1 MNNIVFCEQEIKRTF
16 EVYQNRLFEVRI
28 LPHSNL
34 KYPVSGYFD
43 NADDLINQIKNNH
56 YESIPLF
63 MTLNEIGSDAEC
75 IVNYNVFGKGN
86 KAVSDKHILNY
97 SYIHIDADPEKD
109 DVHSQATEQES
120 EYAKEKINQVYKY
133 LTEQGFPEGIIAFS
147 GNGYNLDY
155 YTNFPNTK
163 ENKTIVKQFLDNL
176 SRLFSD
182 DKVKIDTT
190 TYNPSRIIKLFGC
203 VSAKGQNTPERPY
216 RLTSIISVPEKRTE
230 VTLQQ
235 LQDFNNNHTIV
246 TETTTKAVRKSAKKS
261 VSLNEITSDNDKQT
275 AKISDVK
282 NWLDYYKIA
291 FKVKEDEYDG
301 KSCTMYILETCPFTE
316 HDNEYCSFICKFDNN
331 NCYFKCHHDHCNHT
345 IHDLLKKYPIVGQ
358 LPLIDGDDKKVKI
371 FNEVASN
378 CKLIISDDN
387 KKYVVRNDTNK
398 LLNFDNSDFD
408 CFVTEKAQ
416 GLGEIISNPTVATIK
431 NNFRTLFNKYAMRIP
446 VANRVAFKDDTL
458 YYAVSEDFTVAIRDN
473 KIMKYKG
480 NEMYFYYPEYF
491 KEQCMPDLK
500 SSASALPELVKQVF
514 NIDDEYLLCFLAQ
527 LCTFFIPNINN
538 PILVLNGGQG
548 TSKSTTSKKIKSI
561 VDPANLDVITMPD
574 KEDGLFSV
582 LLSSYLVA
590 FDNVDKISSTFSDIL
605 CTNCTGGNAGKRKL
619 YSDNDLIQIKLHT
632 NVILNGIGEFVKK
645 SDLAERCNTIYLEQI
660 KVRLT
665 ERQVW
670 KEFEAVKPK
679 ILGSIFNTLKVG
691 LTLIDE
697 MTAQIEKL
705 PRMADFAIYGAAFIK
720 AMGLDYKEFIAQ
732 YTHNTA
738 TLLGERADTD
748 DFVILIKTFLNE
760 HNGRWEGQSKALLA
774 ELNILASKKRLPIDK
789 FVPNTLSRKLGNMQP
804 SLTAAGVEFIK
815 GRTGKRYIKLSLIDN
830 TETENMSTKLSD
842 FIDLEGEEIDLSET
856 IMPDESLY
864 FEEIA

>member
-1 MNNIVFCEQEIKRTF
+1 MKNIIFSEEEVRKTF
-16 EVYQNRLFEVRI
+16 EVYQNRLFEVRV
-28 LPHSNL
+28 LPHSDL

-43 NADDLINQIKNNH
+43 NADDLINQIKKNH
-56 YESIPLF
+56 YESIQLF
-63 MTLNEIGSDAEC
+63 MTLNEIDSDAEC
-75 IVNYNVFGKGN
+75 IISHNIFGKGN
-86 KAVSDKHILNY
+86 KAVSGKYIMNY
-97 SYIHIDADPEKD
+97 TCIHIDADPEKD

-120 EYAKEKINQVYKY
+120 EFAKEKINQVYKY

-147 GNGYNLDY
+147 GNGYNIDY
-155 YTNFPNTK
+155 YVNFSNTK
-163 ENKTIVKQFLDNL
+163 ENKSIVKQFLDNL

-182 DKVKIDTT
+182 DKVKIDVTT
-190 TYNPSRIIKLFGC
+190 FNPSRIIKLFGC
-203 VSAKGQNTPERPY
+203 ISAKGQNTPERPY
-216 RLTSIISVPEKRTE
+216 RLTKIISVPENKTE
-230 VTLQQ
+230 VTLKQ
-235 LQDFNNNHTIV
+235 LKDFNSKHTVNI
-246 TETTTKAVRKSAKKS
+246 ETKTVRKSAKKS
-261 VSLNEITSDNDKQT
+261 VSLNEITSDDDKQT
-275 AKISDVK
+275 AKISDVE
-282 NWLDYYKIA
+282 NWLDYYEISYKI
-291 FKVKEDEYDG
+291 KEDDYDG
-301 KSCTMYILETCPFTE
+301 KSCTMYILESCPFTE

-387 KKYVVRNDTNK
+387 KKYVIRNDTNK

-431 NNFRTLFNKYAMRIP
+431 SNFRTLFNKYAMRIP
-446 VANRVAFKDDTL
+446 VANRIAFKDDTL
-458 YYAVSEDFTVAIRDN
+458 YYAVSEDFIIAVKDE

-480 NEMYFYYPEYF
+480 NEIYFYYGENF
-491 KEQCMPDLK
+491 KPQCNPDFK
-500 SSASALPELVKQVF
+500 SPATALPDLVKQVF
-514 NIDDEYLLCFLAQ
+514 NIDDEHLLCFLAE

-538 PILVLNGGQG
+538 PLLVLSGGQG
-548 TSKSTTSKKIKSI
+548 TSKSTTSKKIKDL
-561 VDPANLDVITMPD
+561 VDPANLDAVIMPD

-582 LLSSYLVA
+582 LLSSYLIA

-605 CTNCTGGNAGKRKL
+605 CTNCTGGNAGRRKL
-619 YSDNDLIQIKLHT
+619 YSDTELVQIKLHT

-660 KVRLT
+660 KKRIT

-670 KEFEAVKPK
+670 KEFESIKPE
-679 ILGSIFNTLKVG
+679 ILGSIFNTIKVG
-691 LTLIDE
+691 LTFIDE
-697 MTAQIEKL
+697 MTSQIAEL
-705 PRMADFAIYGAAFIK
+705 PRMADFAIYGASFIK
-720 AMGLDYKEFIAQ
+720 AMGLDYKKFIAQ

-738 TLLGERADTD
+738 MLLGERADTD
-748 DFVILIKTFLNE
+748 DFVILIKTFLTE
-760 HNGRWEGQSKALLA
+760 HNGKWEGQSKDLLT
-774 ELNILASKKRLPIDK
+774 ELNILASRKRLPIDK
-789 FVPNTLSRKLGNMQP
+789 FVPNTLSRKLGDMQP

-815 GRTGKRYIKLSLIDN
+815 GRTGKRYIKLSLIGN
-830 TETENMSTKLSD
+830 TETEDMSTKLSD

-864 FEEIA
+864 FEDIA

>member
-1 MNNIVFCEQEIKRTF
+1 MNNIIFSEEEIRNTF

-28 LPHSNL
+28 LPHSDL

-43 NADDLINQIKNNH
+43 NADDLINQIKKNH

-63 MTLNEIGSDAEC
+63 MTLNEIDSDTEC
-75 IVNYNVFGKGN
+75 IISQNIFGKGN
-86 KAVSDKHILNY
+86 KAVSDKYIVNY
-97 SYIHIDADPEKD
+97 TCIHIDADPEKD

-147 GNGYNLDY
+147 GNGYNIDY

-163 ENKTIVKQFLDNL
+163 ENKAIVKQFLDNL
-176 SRLFSD
+176 SKLFSD

-216 RLTSIISVPEKRTE
+216 RLTRIISVPESKTE

-235 LQDFNNNHTIV
+235 LQDFNNKHTV
-246 TETTTKAVRKSAKKS
+246 TTETKTKAVKNSAQTS

-275 AKISDVK
+275 AKISDIE
-282 NWLDYYKIA
+282 NWLDYYEIA
-291 FKVKEDEYDG
+291 YKVKEDEYDG
-301 KSCTMYILETCPFTE
+301 KSYIMYILETCPFKE
-316 HDNEYCSFICKFDNN
+316 HDNEHCSFICKFENN
-331 NCYFKCHHDHCNHT
+331 NCYFRCHHDNCNYT
-345 IHDLLKKYPIVGQ
+345 IHDLLKMYPVVGQ
-358 LPLIDGDDKKVKI
+358 LPLIDSDERKVKI
-371 FNEVASN
+371 FNNVASN
-378 CKLIISDDN
+378 CKLVISDDN
-387 KKYVVRNDTNK
+387 KKYVIRNDTNK
-398 LLNFDNSDFD
+398 LLSFDNSDFD

-416 GLGEIISNPTVATIK
+416 ELGELISPSTVTTIK
-431 NNFRTLFNKYAMRIP
+431 SNFRTLFNKYAMKIP
-446 VANRVAFKDDTL
+446 VANRIAFKDDTL
-458 YYAVSEDFTVAIRDN
+458 YYAVSKDFTVAVKDN

-491 KEQCMPDLK
+491 KEQCIPDFK
-500 SSASALPELVKQVF
+500 SPASALPELVKKVF

-527 LCTFFIPNINN
+527 LCTFFIPDINN

-548 TSKSTTSKKIKSI
+548 TSKSTTSKKIKAL
-561 VDPANLDVITMPD
+561 VDPANLDVTTMPD

-590 FDNVDKISSTFSDIL
+590 FDNVDRISSTFSDIL

-660 KVRLT
+660 RHRAT
-665 ERQVW
+665 ERKVW
-670 KEFEAVKPK
+670 SEFENLKPQ
-679 ILGSIFNTLKVG
+679 ILGSIFNTIKVG
-691 LTLIDE
+691 LTFIDE
-697 MTAQIEKL
+697 MTSQITEL
-705 PRMADFAIYGAAFIK
+705 PRMADFAIYGASFIK
-720 AMGLDYKEFIAQ
+720 AMGLDYKKFIAQ

-748 DFVILIKTFLNE
+748 DFVILIKTFLIE
-760 HNGRWEGQSKALLA
+760 HNGKWEGQSKDLLT
-774 ELNILASKKRLPIDK
+774 ELNILASRKRLPIDK
-789 FVPNTLSRKLGNMQP
+789 FVPNTLSRKLGDMQP

-815 GRTGKRYIKLSLIDN
+815 GRTGKRYIKLSLIGN
-830 TETENMSTKLSD
+830 TETNDTSTKLLD